1 MKEGN
6 KMEKQ
11 EVKIEYDGNEVF
23 FFNHSFKTAMQHALD
38 FIERNK
44 DKFIMKLYILNESSF
59 GEKWIF
65 VRL

>member
-1 MKEGN
+1 
-6 KMEKQ
+6 MEKQ